1 MTTADQDAKT
11 FSMKTSD
18 GQEFQVRLTS
28 TTYMEVLRNL
38 GEEVAAGFQQ
48 ALHGSSRVLANG
60 TPYLTGTER
69 LKGSHSMSGYHS
81 FELCYLAAVYTNLL
95 IKKQPMDF
103 YFKPQPG
110 AFKDNVL
117 RVQPDILPQGS
128 VCIEAVWI
136 NDEPCSDFD
145 PVAMTVNLPTMQE
158 QHPLQQRPGWASN
171 PSLSPAAEREMKVRV
186 RLAPTGTQFDCVLDM
201 NDGVAS
207 LTLYGALSDQS
218 EPEFKAQ
225 LDKIVSA
232 HPKRVLLRLEN
243 LQTMSKT
250 SARAL
255 GFACERL
262 DLDEDIYL
270 VGANAEVKK
279 TLQSVD
285 VLEECTILD
294 SYDAAQRAKLN

>member
-1 MTTADQDAKT
+1 VTTADQDAKT

-117 RVQPDILPQGS
+117 RVQPDILP
-128 VCIEAVWI
+128 
-136 NDEPCSDFD
+136 
-145 PVAMTVNLPTMQE
+145 
-158 QHPLQQRPGWASN
+158 
-171 PSLSPAAEREMKVRV
+171 
-186 RLAPTGTQFDCVLDM
+186 
-201 NDGVAS
+201 
-207 LTLYGALSDQS
+207 
-218 EPEFKAQ
+218 
-225 LDKIVSA
+225 
-232 HPKRVLLRLEN
+232 
-243 LQTMSKT
+243 
-250 SARAL
+250 
-255 GFACERL
+255 
-262 DLDEDIYL
+262 
-270 VGANAEVKK
+270 
-279 TLQSVD
+279 
-285 VLEECTILD
+285 
-294 SYDAAQRAKLN
+294 